1 MLLKLKYTKS
11 NKTKTNNFKM
21 KKMLKK
27 KDVNL
32 KKKKK
37 NAIETFI
44 LMKVTFIFN
53 KLMIWLL
60 IYFFCRFLIVLSRIQ
75 EKFVKDIKILKN

>member
-1 MLLKLKYTKS
+1 MLLKLKYTKF

-32 KKKKK
+32 KKRKK

-44 LMKVTFIFN
+44 LMKVIFIFN
-53 KLMIWLL
+53 KL
-60 IYFFCRFLIVLSRIQ
+60 FKVT
-75 EKFVKDIKILKN
+75 

>member
-1 MLLKLKYTKS
+1 
-11 NKTKTNNFKM
+11 M